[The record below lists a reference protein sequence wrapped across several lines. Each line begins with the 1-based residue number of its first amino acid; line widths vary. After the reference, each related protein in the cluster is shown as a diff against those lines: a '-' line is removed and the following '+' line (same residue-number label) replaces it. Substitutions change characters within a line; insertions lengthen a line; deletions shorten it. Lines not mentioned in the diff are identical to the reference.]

1 MIPLSSKRIGALLQR
16 YGQDARISGTANG
29 KARMLINEIKPFT
42 HPDLP
47 EDSIIADG
55 LVLGEDVQV
64 LAGDV
69 IEIGAVRWQIQSAV
83 PIDAARK
90 LFQVQLTQIKSGS

>member
-1 MIPLSSKRIGALLQR
+1 MTPLSSKRIGALLQR
-16 YGQDARISGTANG
+16 YGQDARISGTVNG
-29 KARMLINEIKPFT
+29 NASMLINEIKPFT

-47 EDSIIADG
+47 VDSIIADG
-55 LVLGEDVQV
+55 LVLGQHVQV

-69 IEIGAVRWQIQSAV
+69 IESDAVRWQVQSAV

-90 LFQVQLTQIKSGS
+90 LFQVQLTQIKPGS